1 MLTLSRVTK
10 VGALATLLLAGC
22 AMQPQVNSGPTKFV
36 PAQPIVDLPAVVQAP
51 PPVPAPPAQLVRIDT
66 APVPQVSGQAA
77 TLEARANATQVP
89 ELQGYVNAVMVYNYE
104 LGEVYRV
111 DTSPDYVTSIMLEK
125 GEQLISKAAGD
136 TQRWLLGNT
145 IVGTGADQ
153 QVMILLKPIAPD
165 LHTNVVITTSKRVYF
180 LDVYS
185 HAGDGYQSGISWT
198 YPDEQLADMEHQ
210 TQQANQTSDDNVSSH
225 LSIAD
230 LNFNYQ
236 TKMVRG
242 DKPDWYPIQVFD
254 DGNKTFIRFP
264 NDLGTTD
271 APPLFI
277 MEQGNQAAL
286 VNYRV
291 KGSYYVVDRL
301 FDRAQLRFGQAP
313 QTIVEID
320 KTAGAQSQ
328 AAPPVQDEGQ

>member
-1 MLTLSRVTK
+1 MPTLFRVTK

-22 AMQPQVNSGPTKFV
+22 TMPPQANNGPTKFV

-51 PPVPAPPAQLVRIDT
+51 PPVPAPPTQLVKINDT
-66 APVPQVSGQAA
+66 PPPQVSGEAA

-104 LGEVYRV
+104 PGEVYRV

-125 GEQLISKAAGD
+125 GEKLISKASGD
-136 TQRWLLGNT
+136 TERWLLGNT
-145 IVGTGADQ
+145 IMGTGADQ
-153 QVMILLKPIAPD
+153 QVMILLKPIAPN

-185 HAGDGYQSGISWT
+185 HAGDGYQSGISWN
-198 YPDEQLADMEHQ
+198 YPDEQLADMEQQ
-210 TQQANQTSDDNVSSH
+210 TQQANQTADDTVSSN
-225 LSIAD
+225 LSISD
-230 LNFNYQ
+230 LNFNYRM
-236 TKMVRG
+236 KMVQG

-254 DGNKTFIRFP
+254 DGNKTYIRFP
-264 NDLGTTD
+264 NNLGTTD
-271 APPLFI
+271 APPLFV
-277 MEQGNQAAL
+277 MAQGNQAAL

-291 KGSYYVVDRL
+291 KGSYYIVDRL
-301 FDRAQLRFGQAP
+301 FDRAQLRFGETP

-320 KTAGAQSQ
+320 RTAGAQSQ
-328 AAPPVQDEGQ
+328 SASPMQVAGQ